1 MSRLGR
7 TAWVAAL
14 AALAVVCT
22 GAATGAETPA
32 GTRIAIPA
40 PHLGTRPLTAL
51 VYTPPEAA
59 RAPRPAA
66 ILLHGCGGVGRDD
79 QPNAR
84 HAMWRDW
91 LLDRGFMVVFPLSF
105 TARGLTEICTVPMG
119 ERTVRPRD
127 RVADVLATVEALRAR
142 GDVDATRL
150 VLWGFSHG
158 GSTVL
163 ATVAREPRARGLFR
177 QAFAFYP
184 GCSAYAAAA
193 SRGERLALAAPLAI
207 LIGEADD
214 WTPAAPCR
222 EWIESLAAR
231 GEAAE
236 IAVYPGAY
244 HDFDS
249 PGGRVRLRTDV
260 PNGVTPGRGVTVG
273 PNPAAREAAKQR
285 VAARLTERGLINAT
299 AR

>member
-1 MSRLGR
+1 MRR
-7 TAWVAAL
+7 AFVAAAL
-14 AALAVVCT
+14 ALLAVGCASRPERHDENTVLRVEF
-22 GAATGAETPA
+22 A
-32 GTRIAIPA
+32 A
-40 PHLGTRPLTAL
+40 PHLG
-51 VYTPPEAA
+51 A
-59 RAPRPAA
+59 RALPALLYAPNDTAAGPRPAV
-66 ILLHGCGGVGRDD
+66 IMLHGCGGVGRDD

-105 TARGLTEICTVPMG
+105 TARGLSEICTVRMG
-119 ERTVRPRD
+119 ERTVQPRD

-177 QAFAFYP
+177 QAIAFYP

-193 SRGERLALAAPLAI
+193 RRGERLALAAPLAI

-222 EWIESLAAR
+222 DWIETLAAR

-236 IAVYPGAY
+236 IALYPGAY

-249 PGGRVRLRTDV
+249 PRGRPRLRTDV

-285 VAARLTERGLINAT
+285 VATLLADRGLIDAT